1 MLEVVLM
8 VEQDLLEGQDKVK
21 WVVVLEVEVV
31 AQEDQVKAQEL
42 EWLVK
47 VTIVSSI
54 KCEKDLNFNHY
65 LWRNK

>member
-1 MLEVVLM
+1 MLEAAPM
-8 VEQDLLEGQDKVK
+8 VQQDSLEGQDKVK
-21 WVVVLEVEVV
+21 WVVVLVVEVV

-47 VTIVSSI
+47 VTTASSI
-54 KCEKDLNFNHY
+54 KCESDLNFNHY